1 MDKKDFL
8 TTEALSKR
16 FISPFDL
23 VNYAIRLAENAI
35 KTGRAMRVTSDSQ
48 NLAQELLLE
57 IVHNRDTFEEVIDE
71 VPEQEIAVTVETVA
85 IVEKTKGKVKQSRA
99 VAKA

>member
-8 TTEALSKR
+8 TTEGLSKR
-16 FISPFDL
+16 FVSPFDL
-23 VNYAIRLAENAI
+23 VNYAIRLADNAI

-57 IVHNRDTFEEVIDE
+57 ILNNKDTFEEVIEE
-71 VPEQEIAVTVETVA
+71 VPEQEIAVKVETVA
-85 IVEKTKGKVKQSRA
+85 IVEKTKGKGKQTRA